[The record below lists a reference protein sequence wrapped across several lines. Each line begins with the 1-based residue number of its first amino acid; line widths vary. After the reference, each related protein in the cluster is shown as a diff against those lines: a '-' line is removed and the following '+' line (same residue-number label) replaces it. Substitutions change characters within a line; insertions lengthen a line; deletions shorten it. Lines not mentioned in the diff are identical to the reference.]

1 MNEALTK
8 ATQSL
13 QFAAS
18 ELREALAKATA
29 VEALIVYPILERV
42 GQARSMTAELA
53 SALVLDGKERA
64 K

>member
-8 ATQSL
+8 ATHSL

-18 ELREALAKATA
+18 ELREALAKAGA
-29 VEALIVYPILERV
+29 VEALIVYPILDRV
-42 GQARSMTAELA
+42 EQARSMTAQLMGA
-53 SALVLDGKERA
+53 RVSDGKGGA